1 MVPGTTPSALS
12 RSAKASSRYRFLFV
26 GGLVAVALTHLSAQ
40 PTRTPLR
47 TVAVRLHDAA
57 GWGVPAVDR
66 QSVFYLSKHHELFS
80 VERSTGRERWRQ
92 RLNAVDGL
100 TQGIGVRLAD
110 GLVIVGD
117 GDIFAFDADTGRRRW
132 RRPAG
137 ELRAAG
143 RFLGDVVDDAVIVGS
158 ASGRVAAIE
167 VTTGQTRWQ
176 TAAVSVATA
185 AAPVK
190 PVAAVVPLVPVM
202 PVRPAMPVVPV
213 VNTDAVV
220 LPEATAEA
228 ESAGDGRSEDRV
240 VYVAYADFAG
250 LPRRGGVVA
259 LSVRDGSVRSTW
271 PFPESSGPA
280 SAAGRPVRAGSLAF
294 VAATD
299 GHVYGLGAIDGADHR
314 AGSRVEWHWGPE
326 RLPFLADGVS
336 DIRALAVAPGRV
348 IISSLS
354 GVLIGCSLAARGDCW
369 RFSSPADGSN
379 GFGVSVSVRQRLV
392 FVPFASGRLGVVS
405 LDAGHLVEMVRLPG
419 SRFDWPP
426 VSAGDQTFVVAE
438 DGLYELRASDE

>member
-12 RSAKASSRYRFLFV
+12 RSAKASSRCRFLFV

-47 TVAVRLHDAA
+47 TVAVRLHGAA

-66 QSVFYLSKHHELFS
+66 QSVFYLSKDHELFS

-132 RRPAG
+132 RSPAG
-137 ELRAAG
+137 ELIAAG

-185 AAPVK
+185 PVN
-190 PVAAVVPLVPVM
+190 PVAAVVP
-202 PVRPAMPVVPV
+202 VRPVVPV
-213 VNTDAVV
+213 GNTDAVV
-220 LPEATAEA
+220 FPEATAEA
-228 ESAGDGRSEDRV
+228 ESAGDGRSGDRV
-240 VYVAYADFAG
+240 VYVTYADFAG

-271 PFPESSGPA
+271 PFPQPSGPA

-299 GHVYGLGAIDGADHR
+299 GHVYGLGAIDGADNR

-326 RLPFLADGVS
+326 RLPFLPDGVS

-348 IISSLS
+348 IVGSLS
-354 GVLIGCSLAARGDCW
+354 GVLMGCSLAPRGDCW

-392 FVPFASGRLGVVS
+392 FVPFASGRLGIVS